1 MKIIHALLAVL
12 ALFASSA
19 RANPLADFQS
29 RVQGDLIK
37 PFALDLGGVLGGA
50 SAHTGRALGMPGFWA
65 GVVGSV
71 QMRPDKDNRILNN
84 AGVKAFGVPMIEVGV
99 GLPLK
104 IDVIVHGVKAYDAT
118 IFGGGLRYGLYKT
131 GLVTTF
137 LPNVSISAFGD
148 KVNHKYFNATHGAL
162 NAVATWNLPIVKP
175 FFLAGFDVTEVKVGA
190 ATTAGVAGMKAT
202 ARGSRF
208 SAGVDV
214 HPLPLISLRGAYTLR
229 HGIPGFDFGLGAQF

>member
-1 MKIIHALLAVL
+1 MKTLTALFAVL
-12 ALFASSA
+12 ALLASSA
-19 RANPLADFQS
+19 HANPLADFQS
-29 RVQGDLIK
+29 RVQSDLIK

-65 GVVGSV
+65 GVVGAV

-99 GLPLK
+99 GLPFK
-104 IDVIVHGVKAYDAT
+104 FDVIVHGVKAYDAS

-175 FFLAGFDVTEVKVGA
+175 FFVAGYDLPEVKVGA
-190 ATTAGVAGMKAT
+190 ATTAAVSGLKAT

-208 SAGVDV
+208 PAGVDV
-214 HPLPLISLRGAYTLR
+214 HPPPITSRRATAPR
-229 HGIPGFDFGLGAQF
+229 HPGFDFGLGAQF